1 MTKPP
6 MKPWQIRARVGQIHA
21 LAEEN
26 LAAQSLSS
34 REGHALLEELVS
46 FGAEKKKPRTLE
58 AMIMVCAGCRIRP
71 KRTRK
76 FLTRLRTMRKR
87 AGEMA
92 AFEAFEAKLAAQL
105 GGDAIV
111 THSFGAQTFRSMD
124 HAAVWAHVQELIAQ
138 ITGGEDRVFLN
149 SGTLL
154 GVVRDGRLIDHDDD
168 IDLAYRLEARSAA
181 EAASE
186 WRALNARLVAEG
198 LAEADYQIDTG
209 MMKLDGGGVVRVD
222 LFPVWLDA
230 ADRVYVF
237 PHTFGELEESQVFPT
252 HSCTVTGLPV
262 PAEPEAMLA
271 INYGKDWR
279 EPDPYYAFPW
289 FEAKKRFADYLG
301 AIA

>member
-1 MTKPP
+1 
-6 MKPWQIRARVGQIHA
+6 MKPWQMRARVGQVHA

-26 LAAQSLSS
+26 LAEQRLSAK
-34 REGHALLEELVS
+34 EGHALLEELVS
-46 FGAEKKKPRTLE
+46 FGAEKRKPRTLE
-58 AMIMVCAGCRIRP
+58 AMIMICAGCRIRP

-87 AGEMA
+87 AGELA
-92 AFEAFEAKLAAQL
+92 AFEAFEAKLAEKL

-124 HAAVWAHVQELIAQ
+124 HAEVWAQVSELIAQ
-138 ITGGEDRVFLN
+138 ITSGEDRVFLN

-168 IDLAYRLEARSAA
+168 IDLAYRLEAQTPA
-181 EAASE
+181 EAARE
-186 WRALNARLVAEG
+186 WRALNQRLVSEG
-198 LAEADYQIDTG
+198 LAEADYNIDTG
-209 MMKLDGGGVVRVD
+209 MMKLDGKGVVRVD
-222 LFPVWLDA
+222 LFPVWIDA
-230 ADRVYVF
+230 AGRVFIF
-237 PHTFGELEESQVFPT
+237 PHTFGELDAGQVFPT
-252 HSCTVTGLPV
+252 RNCAVTGLPV

-271 INYGKDWR
+271 INYGQGWR

-301 AIA
+301 AIT

>member
-1 MTKPP
+1 MAPP
-6 MKPWQIRARVGQIHA
+6 MKPWQMRARVRQIHA

-26 LAAQSLSS
+26 LSAQSISAK
-34 REGHALLEELVS
+34 EGHALLEELVS
-46 FGAEKKKPRTLE
+46 FGAEKKKPSTIE

-87 AGEMA
+87 AGELA
-92 AFEAFEAKLAAQL
+92 EFEAFEARLAEHL

-124 HAAVWAHVQELIAQ
+124 HGQVWAHVKGLIGQ
-138 ITGGEDRVFLN
+138 ISAGEDRVFLN

-168 IDLAYRLEARSAA
+168 IDLAYRLDAQTPA
-181 EAASE
+181 EAARE
-186 WRALNARLVAEG
+186 WRALNQRLMSEG
-198 LAEADYQIDTG
+198 LAETSYQIDTG

-230 ADRVYVF
+230 AGRVFVF
-237 PHTFGELEESQVFPT
+237 PHTFGELEVGQVFPT
-252 HSCTVTGLPV
+252 RSCAVTGLPV

-271 INYGKDWR
+271 VNYGAGWR

-289 FEAKKRFADYLG
+289 FEAKKKFADYLH
-301 AIA
+301 AIG